1 MRFFVFER
9 DNRRGLAVAN
19 KAGDFHGLFVDDPR
33 FPGDLSVLVERGPA
47 ELARAG
53 AVLLQGEPISVADVT
68 ALPPF
73 PGSQKI
79 ICVGL
84 NYVDHSQEAGFE
96 PPAYPTLF
104 ARFASSLVGHDMPMV
119 RPLSSVQLDYE
130 GELAAV
136 IGRGGRHIGKDVALD
151 HVAGYSIFNDGS
163 VRDYQ
168 VKSPQWTI
176 GKNFD
181 ATGGFG
187 PFFVTAD
194 ELPAGAKGLTLQT
207 RLNGEVVQRASTDDL
222 IFDVATLVST
232 ISEAITLSPGDI
244 IVTGTPAGIGWAR
257 SPQLF
262 MKAGDVCEVEIDG
275 LGILRN
281 TIIDERT
288 RDAAA

>member
-1 MRFFVFER
+1 MRFFVF
-9 DNRRGLAVAN
+9 DTDSRRGLAVAD
-19 KAGDFHGLFVDDPR
+19 KAGNFRGLFVDDPR
-33 FPGDLSVLVERGPA
+33 FPGDLSALVEGGAA
-47 ELARAG
+47 ELARAH
-53 AVLLQGEPISVADVT
+53 AVLLQGEPISPADVT

-73 PGSQKI
+73 PDSQKI

-84 NYVDHSQEAGFE
+84 NYVDHSQEAGFK
-96 PPAYPTLF
+96 PPDYPTLF
-104 ARFASSLVGHDMPMV
+104 ARFASSLVGHDRPIV
-119 RPLSSVQLDYE
+119 RPRSSEQLDYE
-130 GELAAV
+130 GELVAV
-136 IGRGGRHIGKDVALD
+136 IGRGGRHISKDAALD

-163 VRDYQ
+163 IRDYQ

-181 ATGGFG
+181 ATGAFG

-194 ELPAGAKGLTLQT
+194 ELPAGAKGLTLET
-207 RLNGEVVQRASTDDL
+207 RLNGDVVQRASTDDL

-232 ISEAITLSPGDI
+232 ISEAITLAPGDV

-281 TIIDERT
+281 TIIDETT
-288 RDAAA
+288 RKAAK

>member
-9 DNRRGLAVAN
+9 NNRRGLAVADQ
-19 KAGDFHGLFVDDPR
+19 AGDFHGLFVDDPQ
-33 FPGDLSVLVERGPA
+33 FPGDLSVLVEHGAA

-53 AVLLQGEPISVADVT
+53 AVLLRGEPISVVDVT
-68 ALPPF
+68 VLPPF

-104 ARFASSLVGHDMPMV
+104 VRFASSLVGHDTPIV

-194 ELPAGAKGLTLQT
+194 ELPAGARGLTLQT

-232 ISEAITLSPGDI
+232 DRKS
-244 IVTGTPAGIGWAR
+244 V
-257 SPQLF
+257 
-262 MKAGDVCEVEIDG
+262 V
-275 LGILRN
+275 
-281 TIIDERT
+281 
-288 RDAAA
+288 